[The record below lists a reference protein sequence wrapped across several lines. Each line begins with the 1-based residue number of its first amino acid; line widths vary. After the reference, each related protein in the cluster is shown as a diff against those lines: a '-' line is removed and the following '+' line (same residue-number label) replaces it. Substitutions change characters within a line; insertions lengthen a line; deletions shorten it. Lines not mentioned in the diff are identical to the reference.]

1 LNAGFGFITLHF
13 RLFGILQQ
21 LNLIPASQLMPS
33 TTSFIPFSSYS
44 PLQAP
49 PFPLS
54 PGPSS
59 LALWG
64 LTATKSL
71 IPLIAISAHGWI
83 KHIVARNLYQP
94 IYLHL
99 PRPVGESIFAGM
111 SISPSAEF
119 DTPDRN
125 QDDAVNTQ
133 DEPTLRALEGL
144 PVLEAMEITRPN
156 ERESD
161 SGPEEDREPSA
172 TLISL
177 EVDATE
183 MDTAPG
189 PGGSWSAELRA
200 AIEPKQ
206 SNEARYRVTGLTLLP
221 AIMATEGLREVLAG
235 IIVMPIEALLVRIIG
250 RAYRFSAG
258 LPPTDMYPLGSTVR
272 SFGLRGI
279 GNIASVLV
287 LQLGVTGV
295 VWIGFTVA
303 SQRMLSKKNEPKKD

>member
-1 LNAGFGFITLHF
+1 
-13 RLFGILQQ
+13 
-21 LNLIPASQLMPS
+21 MPS
-33 TTSFIPFSSYS
+33 ALSFIPFSAHS

-54 PGPSS
+54 PRPSS
-59 LALWG
+59 LAFWS
-64 LTATKSL
+64 LTAAKSL
-71 IPLIAISAHGWI
+71 IPLIIISAHGWI

-111 SISPSAEF
+111 PLSPPAEF

-125 QDDAVNTQ
+125 QEDTANTQ

-144 PVLEAMEITRPN
+144 PALETMETTRPN

-177 EVDATE
+177 EVDSTE

-200 AIEPKQ
+200 ASEPKQ
-206 SNEARYRVTGLTLLP
+206 SNETRYRVTGLTLLP

-235 IIVMPIEALLVRIIG
+235 IIVMPIEALLVRVIG
-250 RAYRFSAG
+250 RAYRWSAG
-258 LPPTDMYPLGSTVR
+258 LPATDMYPLTSTVR
-272 SFGLRGI
+272 SLGLRGV
-279 GNIASVLV
+279 GNIVSVLV

-303 SQRMLSKKNEPKKD
+303 SQRMLSKKKDEP